1 MVNEGEGQESIEIIK
16 LISPQSLKV
25 SMMLLT
31 LISTVMR
38 LQLSKRSAVSQQPVE
53 QLETRRAQQKKFD
66 SLTNC

>member
-1 MVNEGEGQESIEIIK
+1 LVNEGEGQESIEIIK

-38 LQLSKRSAVSQQPVE
+38 LQLSKRSAVSQQPVG
-53 QLETRRAQQKKFD
+53 QLAKRQAQPRKFER
-66 SLTNC
+66 LK